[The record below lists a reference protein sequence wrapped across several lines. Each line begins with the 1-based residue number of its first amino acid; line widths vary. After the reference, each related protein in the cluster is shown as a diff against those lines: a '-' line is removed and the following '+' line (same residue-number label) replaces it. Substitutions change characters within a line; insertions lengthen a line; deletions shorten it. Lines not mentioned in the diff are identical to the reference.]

1 MKSFVITVSV
11 VLWSLCS
18 FSQGNTTLINE
29 KFAELSGE
37 WEGDLEYLDLND
49 NKTEVQI
56 PAKCTCSFD
65 GKAWLYEVFYSD
77 VEEGGAGECIVS
89 SDGTKISRNGVK
101 WDITS
106 VEEVGDKL
114 IIVMETKG
122 KDNGKKGMLRQS
134 IIISPNTFELIEE
147 VKYLE
152 TENYFTRS
160 KHTFKRK
167 KL

>member
-1 MKSFVITVSV
+1 MK
-11 VLWSLCS
+11 LLMMS
-18 FSQGNTTLINE
+18 FSLAILTMSSFAQGNAELINK
-29 KFAELSGE
+29 KFAELSGD
-37 WEGDLEYLDLND
+37 WEGNLEYLDLND

-65 GKAWLYEVFYSD
+65 GKAWLYEVFYAD
-77 VEEGGAGECIVS
+77 VEEGGAGECIVN
-89 SDGTKISRNGVK
+89 SDGTKISRNGLK

-106 VEEVGDKL
+106 FEEVGDKT

-122 KDNGKKGMLRQS
+122 KDNGKKGMLKQS

-167 KL
+167 KI